1 MSEVNLQNT
10 ATATHLLRDRVVLIT
25 GASRGIGAA
34 TAKLLA
40 HHGASVGVNYFRHT
54 DAAQKVVETITAE
67 GGVALAVQGDVRD
80 EQQITSMVQQVSERF
95 GPIDTLVLNALTTNE
110 YPTPFLQL
118 PWEDLKTHLVQEL
131 EALYYPCKTVVPSM
145 IEQKQ
150 GCIIVIG
157 SNLSRNPTPGFMAH
171 ITSKGASESF
181 VRSLAL
187 ELGPLNIRVN
197 TVAPWIIM
205 TDANAFLPQQIK
217 DMEAQMTPLQRN
229 GMPEDVAGAVLM
241 LASPEA
247 RFVTGAYLPINGGR
261 NML

>member
-1 MSEVNLQNT
+1 MSETSKQSAAITPYLLQG
-10 ATATHLLRDRVVLIT
+10 RVVLIT

-40 HHGASVGVNYFRHT
+40 HHGASVGVNYYKHA
-54 DAAQKVVETITAE
+54 DAAQKVVDAITAE
-67 GGVALAVQGDVRD
+67 GGAALAVQGDVRD
-80 EQQITSMVQQVSERF
+80 EEQVRSMVQQVSEQL

-110 YPTPFLQL
+110 NPTPFLQL
-118 PWEDLKTHLVQEL
+118 PWEDLKIHLVQEL
-131 EALYYPCKTVVPSM
+131 EALFYPCKIAVPSM

-171 ITSKGASESF
+171 STSKGASESF

-187 ELGPLNIRVN
+187 ELGVHNIRVN
-197 TVAPWIIM
+197 TIAPWIIM
-205 TDANAFLPQQIK
+205 TEANAFLPQQIK
-217 DMEAQMTPLQRN
+217 DMEAQMTPLKRN
-229 GMPEDVAGAVLM
+229 GLPEDVAGAVLV
-241 LASPEA
+241 LASSEA
-247 RFVTGAYLPINGGR
+247 RFITGTYLPINGGR

>member
-1 MSEVNLQNT
+1 MSEMSESSAAGIPNLLQG
-10 ATATHLLRDRVVLIT
+10 RVVLIT

-40 HHGASVGVNYFRHT
+40 LHGASVGVNYYKHVE
-54 DAAQKVVETITAE
+54 AAKKVVDSITVE
-67 GGVALAVQGDVRD
+67 GGHALAVQGDVRD
-80 EQQITSMVQQVSERF
+80 EQQVASMVQRVSEQF

-110 YPTPFLQL
+110 RTTPFLQL
-118 PWEDLKTHLVQEL
+118 PWEDLKTHLDQEL
-131 EALYYPCKTVVPSM
+131 EALFYPCKMVVPSM

-171 ITSKGASESF
+171 STSKGASESF

-187 ELGPLNIRVN
+187 ELGMHNIRVN

-205 TDANAFLPQQIK
+205 TEANAFLPQQIK
-217 DMEAQMTPLQRN
+217 DMEAQMTPLKRN
-229 GMPEDVAGAVLM
+229 GQPEDVAGAVLL
-241 LASPEA
+241 LASSEA
-247 RFVTGAYLPINGGR
+247 RFITGAYLPINGGR